1 MIKTMGTESQDK
13 AKKEKSQGEL
23 PPVEEWMKG
32 IDFNTTAEI
41 KVPDKLLE
49 QVIGQDSAV
58 QVIRKAAEQKRHL
71 LLIGEPGTGKSMLA
85 QSMTAFLPKEQL
97 EDILVYHNQEDMN
110 APKVKTVPAGK
121 GKDIV
126 SKHKQEV
133 MQKRQSKT
141 SVAMILAIIIVALSI
156 AFAIVKDPITG
167 AIKIEIIPVL
177 LGIFL
182 AVFLMFLMT
191 YAGRKQEGALI
202 PKLLIT
208 HDEKDVPP
216 FIDGTGAH
224 AGALLGDIRHDP
236 FQSGGL
242 ETPAHERVEPG
253 AIHKAHK
260 GVLFIDEINLLHI
273 ESQQALLT
281 AMQEKKFQITGQ
293 SERSSGAM
301 VRTEPVPCDFV
312 LVAAGNLDALQG
324 MHPALRSR
332 VKGSGYELYMQTT
345 MDDTEANRRRLIRFV
360 AQEIKNDKKI
370 PHFTKAAVEEIVKEA
385 QRRASTRGKLTLR
398 LRELGG
404 LVRVAGDIAHED
416 GSQFVLAK
424 HVIEAKKL
432 SKSLEQQVA
441 ERAIAKNKEY
451 HTTINRGAQIGV
463 VNGLAVVQSPDITL
477 GEMSGLVLPI
487 AAEVTPALSREEGKI
502 IATGRLGEI
511 AKEAV
516 QNVSALI
523 KKYTGEDISKY
534 DVHIQF
540 IGVGEGVEGDSAS
553 VSVATAVV
561 SALEGIPVEQDIAMT
576 GSLSVRGD
584 VLPVGGVTAKIEAAA
599 EAGIKRVIIPKANMK
614 DVMLESRYAGMV
626 EVIPV
631 EMMKDV
637 LEVALVG
644 NKKKGLLER
653 ITTLLPQRD
662 VISIEKPSPN

>member
-1 MIKTMGTESQDK
+1 
-13 AKKEKSQGEL
+13 
-23 PPVEEWMKG
+23 V
-32 IDFNTTAEI
+32 
-41 KVPDKLLE
+41 
-49 QVIGQDSAV
+49 
-58 QVIRKAAEQKRHL
+58 

-85 QSMTAFLPKEQL
+85 QSMTAFLPKENL
-97 EDILVYHNQEDMN
+97 EDVLVYHNQEDMN
-110 APKVKTVPAGK
+110 APKVKVVPAGK

-126 SKHKQEV
+126 AKHKQEV
-133 MQKRQSKT
+133 LQKRQSKT
-141 SVAMILAIIIVALSI
+141 SFAMIFAIIIIAISI
-156 AFAIVKDPITG
+156 IFAIKTDPITNKMT
-167 AIKIEIIPVL
+167 IDIVPIL

-182 AVFLMFLMT
+182 GIFLMFLMT
-191 YAGRKQEGALI
+191 YTGRKQEGALI
-202 PKLLIT
+202 PKLLVS
-208 HDEKDVPP
+208 HDEKDIPP

-242 ETPAHERVEPG
+242 ETPSHERVEPG

-332 VKGSGYELYMQTT
+332 VKGSGYEIYMYTT
-345 MDDTEANRRRLIRFV
+345 MDDTDSNRRKLIRFV

-370 PHFTKAAVEEIVKEA
+370 PHFTKVAVVEIMREA

-416 GSQFVLAK
+416 GSQYVLAK

-441 ERAIAKNKEY
+441 ERAIAKSKEY
-451 HTTINRGAQIGV
+451 HTMVNKGALIGM

-487 AAEVTPALSREEGKI
+487 AAEVTPAMSRAEGKI

-553 VSVATAVV
+553 ISVATAVI

-584 VLPVGGVTAKIEAAA
+584 VLPVGGVTPKIEAAA
-599 EAGIKRVIIPKANMK
+599 ESGIKRVIIPKANMK
-614 DVMLESRYAGMV
+614 DVVLENRYVGKI

-631 EMMKDV
+631 ESLKDV

-644 NKKKGLLER
+644 NKKKGLIEK
-653 ITTLLPQRD
+653 IAILLPKRD

>member
-1 MIKTMGTESQDK
+1 MI
-13 AKKEKSQGEL
+13 
-23 PPVEEWMKG
+23 
-32 IDFNTTAEI
+32 F
-41 KVPDKLLE
+41 
-49 QVIGQDSAV
+49 
-58 QVIRKAAEQKRHL
+58 
-71 LLIGEPGTGKSMLA
+71 
-85 QSMTAFLPKEQL
+85 
-97 EDILVYHNQEDMN
+97 
-110 APKVKTVPAGK
+110 
-121 GKDIV
+121 
-126 SKHKQEV
+126 
-133 MQKRQSKT
+133 
-141 SVAMILAIIIVALSI
+141 AIIII
-156 AFAIVKDPITG
+156 AIAVIFAIKQDPITN
-167 AIKIEIIPVL
+167 KISIDIVPVL
-177 LGIFL
+177 LGIFT
-182 AVFLMFLMT
+182 AVFIMFLMA
-191 YAGRKQEGALI
+191 YSGRKQESALI
-202 PKLLIT
+202 PKLLVT
-208 HDEKDVPP
+208 HEEKDMPP

-242 ETPAHERVEPG
+242 ETPSHERVEPG

-260 GVLFIDEINLLHI
+260 GVLFVDEINLLHI

-332 VKGSGYELYMQTT
+332 IKGSGYEIYMQTT
-345 MDDTEANRRRLIRFV
+345 MDDNEANRRRLIRFV

-370 PHFTKAAVEEIVKEA
+370 PHFTKAAVEEMVKEA

-451 HTTINRGAQIGV
+451 QTMINEGSLVGV
-463 VNGLAVVQSPDITL
+463 VNGLAVVQSPDISL

-487 AAEVTPALSREEGKI
+487 VAEVTPAISREQGNI

-523 KKYTGEDISKY
+523 KKYTGQDISKY

-553 VSVATAVV
+553 VSVATAVI
-561 SALEGIPVEQDIAMT
+561 SALEGIPVEQNIAMT

-584 VLPVGGVTAKIEAAA
+584 VLPVGGVTAKIEAAI
-599 EAGIKRVIIPKANMK
+599 EAGLKRVIIPKANMR
-614 DVMLESRYAGMV
+614 DIVLEERYSGKV

-631 EMMKDV
+631 DVMKDV
-637 LEVALVG
+637 LEAALVG
-644 NKKKGLLER
+644 SRKIGLLQR
-653 ITTLLPQRD
+653 LTTLLPQRD
-662 VISIEKPSPN
+662 VISIEKPSPH